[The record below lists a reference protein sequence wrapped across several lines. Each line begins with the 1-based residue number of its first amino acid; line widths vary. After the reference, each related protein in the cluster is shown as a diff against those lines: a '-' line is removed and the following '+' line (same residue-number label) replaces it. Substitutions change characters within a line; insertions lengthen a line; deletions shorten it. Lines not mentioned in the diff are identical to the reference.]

1 MNSDPRWVSATA
13 VGRML
18 RCPVSVAPRASP
30 SIPAPD
36 TPDNAGT
43 LAHLALG
50 VWLESDEWKHES
62 PGAAL
67 QEAWDAEA
75 LRLGINWRR
84 LREGVV
90 VRARLR
96 SRGAELAQLVAN
108 AGTRARSEVF
118 LADRTTGIYGA
129 ADIVVDGGDGGG
141 AVIDLKSGRDVV
153 GDLDQAVR
161 TQLLMYAHLF
171 RARHGE
177 LPASVVAFSLIRGA
191 LPIEFSVEEVD
202 GLIERVNEARAME
215 DPVASPDEVGC
226 RYCSRRLRC
235 DPHWVAAQEWSM
247 PDCVE
252 GRLVKIERAAAGMT
266 ALRVDT
272 ATASEWVTNLD
283 AGQAAKVPTI
293 GEHVRVV
300 RVTQRRDTEWVA
312 SPATRI
318 APKLSQPG

>member
-1 MNSDPRWVSATA
+1 M
-13 VGRML
+13 
-18 RCPVSVAPRASP
+18 PRA
-30 SIPAPD
+30 IPNIPLAD
-36 TPDNAGT
+36 TPDNAGS

-50 VWLESDEWKHES
+50 VWLEGGKWKDLD

-67 QEAWDAEA
+67 QAAWDAEA
-75 LRLGINWRR
+75 ARWGINWRR

-90 VRARLR
+90 VRARLG

-118 LADRTTGIYGA
+118 LTDDSTGIYGA
-129 ADIVVDGGDGGG
+129 LDVMVDDGDGGG

-153 GDLDQAVR
+153 GELDQAVR
-161 TQLLMYAHLF
+161 IQLLMYAHLF
-171 RARHGE
+171 RAEHGE
-177 LPASVVAFSLIRGA
+177 LPATVVAFSLIRGA

-202 GLIERVNEARAME
+202 GLIERVGEVRAME

-226 RYCSRRLRC
+226 RYCSRRLIC
-235 DPHWVAAQEWSM
+235 DPHWVAAKEWSK

-252 GRLVKIERAAAGMT
+252 GRLTKIERAAAGMT

-283 AGQAAKVPTI
+283 ANQAAKVPAI

-300 RVTQRRDTEWVA
+300 RIAQRRDTEWVA
-312 SPATRI
+312 SPATRV
-318 APKLSQPG
+318 APKLSPPG